1 MAKKDRYG
9 YTSTSGYGYGYASS
23 STTIDLN
30 VARAAEETRPHE
42 AIELYQQRAERL
54 MAMRE
59 RKYYQ
64 EACPFL
70 TKMRVLYQKLGENE
84 AWASYVSTL
93 REQNRNLRAL
103 KDELAKAGL

>member
-1 MAKKDRYG
+1 MILELFRPQC
-9 YTSTSGYGYGYASS
+9 T
-23 STTIDLN
+23 STTIHLN

-42 AIELYQQRAERL
+42 AIELYQQHAERL
-54 MAMRE
+54 IAMRE

-70 TKMRVLYQKLGENE
+70 AKMRVLCQKLGENE
-84 AWASYVSTL
+84 AWASYVATL